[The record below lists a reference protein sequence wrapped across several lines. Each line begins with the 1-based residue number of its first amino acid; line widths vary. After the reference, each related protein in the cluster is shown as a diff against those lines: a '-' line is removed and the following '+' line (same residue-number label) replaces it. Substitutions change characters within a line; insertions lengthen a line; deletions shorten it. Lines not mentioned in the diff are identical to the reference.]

1 MNALCLA
8 AGKGTR
14 FGRLGSYLQKAM
26 YPIGLRPFLAFSVES
41 LLSSG
46 AVRPG
51 RDVLSFVVGHHGEQV
66 RAYFGDEVDGLR
78 VRYVEQPDPRG
89 TGHAL
94 ALAAD
99 AAAQEATASGAPAPT
114 EPTLI
119 WLADG
124 YVPAAWFTALAEHPA
139 DAAMV
144 LAPGH
149 PDENPTVRIDVDG
162 PRVARAFGATGE
174 LYDVGV
180 WKLPPDVM
188 TGMTDVA
195 ANGEIRMLPNLQ
207 RRIEGG
213 LEVGWHR
220 ADEWLHLGG
229 TAPTPEAN
237 VARVEARVRALHGL
251 PPVRE
256 DAAAEPRARL
266 DAE

>member
-1 MNALCLA
+1 MDALCLA

-41 LLSSG
+41 LLESG
-46 AVRPG
+46 AVRAG
-51 RDVLSFVVGHHGEQV
+51 RDRLTFVVGHFGEQL
-66 RAYFGDEVDGLR
+66 RAYFGDTIDGLQ
-78 VRYVEQPDPRG
+78 VGYLEQPDPRG

-94 ALAAD
+94 ALAAEALQPD
-99 AAAQEATASGAPAPT
+99 APM
-114 EPTLI
+114 LI

-124 YVPAAWFTALAEHPA
+124 YVPADWLAALAEHPA

-149 PDENPTVRIDVDG
+149 PDENPTVRIETDG
-162 PRVARAFGATGE
+162 PRISRAFAAQGDRF
-174 LYDVGV
+174 DVGV
-180 WKLPPDVM
+180 WKLPPAVM
-188 TGMTDVA
+188 AGMTDVA

-207 RRIEGG
+207 RMIESG
-213 LEVGWHR
+213 LEVGWHA

-237 VARVEARVRALHGL
+237 VARVEARVRSLHDL
-251 PPVRE
+251 PEVR
-256 DAAAEPRARL
+256 A
-266 DAE
+266 